1 VIDAYLTE
9 LGNALR
15 GPRRAKSDLLAEARD
30 HLTDATEQYERNGL
44 ERPTAERAAI
54 TEFGELAEI
63 VPAYQAELGLAQ
75 GHRTALG
82 ALFMSAAQPLVWGYA
97 FSWVSD
103 KSADQQ
109 NNADE
114 LVENLGALII
124 VLALVAVLA
133 YRFGMR
139 HPRIRAKLAQ
149 ITAIGALGACA
160 VLASGSVLL
169 TAWTGGFLTLL
180 WTVTFVLVP
189 AACVATSA
197 SRCLRG
203 GPQHTVD

>member
-9 LGNALR
+9 LGKALR

-30 HLTDATEQYERNGL
+30 HLTDATEQYERDGL
-44 ERPTAERAAI
+44 KRPAAERAAT

-63 VPAYQAELGLAQ
+63 IPAYQAELGLAQ

-82 ALFMSAAQPLVWGYA
+82 VLFMSAAQPFVWGYA
-97 FSWVSD
+97 FSWVSG

-114 LVENLGALII
+114 LVENLGGLTILLSL
-124 VLALVAVLA
+124 LAVFA

-139 HPRIRAKLAQ
+139 HPKIRTKLVH
-149 ITAIGALGACA
+149 ITGIGALGACA
-160 VLASGSVLL
+160 LLASGSVLL
-169 TAWTGGFLTLL
+169 TAWTGGYLTLL
-180 WTVTFVLVP
+180 WTVTFVLTP
-189 AACVATSA
+189 ATWVATSA
-197 SRCLRG
+197 SRCLRS